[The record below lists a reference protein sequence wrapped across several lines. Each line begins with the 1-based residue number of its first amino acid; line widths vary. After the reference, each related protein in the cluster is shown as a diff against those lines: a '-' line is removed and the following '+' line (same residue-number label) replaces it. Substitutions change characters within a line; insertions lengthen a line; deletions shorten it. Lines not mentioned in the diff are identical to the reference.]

1 MAKAIAP
8 DEIYER
14 KEDFI
19 HEDILDIVNQFLG
32 ERFSKNSPVNILQ
45 KEIVLEF
52 ISRNPEYNESKMIHD
67 GLLDFEDAYR
77 KQGWNVIYHRARL
90 VGQEHYFDPYYKF
103 TSAKN

>member
-8 DEIYER
+8 DEIYEK

-32 ERFSKNSPVNILQ
+32 ERFSKGAPVNILQ
-45 KEIVLEF
+45 REIVLEF
-52 ISRNPEYNESKMIHD
+52 IARNPEYDEKKMVHD

-77 KQGWNVIYHRARL
+77 KQGWNITYRKSRL
-90 VGQEHYFDPYYKF
+90 IGEEYFFDPFYKF
-103 TSAKN
+103 TSAK